1 MRESTA
7 RRSNEN
13 VIRHRRFASE
23 GVGRMTQNSA
33 AIIAQRKMVR
43 RVTLASMF
51 GTIIEWYDYF
61 IYGLTA
67 GLIFNQVFFPQISPA
82 AGTLAAFA
90 SFAVGF
96 LARPIGGVIF
106 GHIGD
111 VLGRKP
117 ALIATLLVMGLS
129 TTLIGLL
136 PTYSAIGIWAP
147 ILLVVMRLAQGLGA
161 GGEWGGAVLMTVEH
175 APPSRRGLLGS
186 TIQSSIAV
194 GSLLASG
201 VIGAVTGL
209 TSAAD
214 FAVWGWRIPFLL
226 SAVLVVLTGIMR
238 LNIEEPQQFSKMRKA
253 KAHARFPF
261 VSVLRRQP
269 GSVLIVV
276 VMAGASQLV
285 FYIVAVFSISY
296 AASQQIVPAST
307 MLGYLAI
314 TNAVQVVAML
324 VFGTLADRIGRRR
337 VVMVSTALMGVFA
350 FPYFW
355 LLGTG
360 SGVLIL
366 LAMIVYVGILESA
379 AFSPQ
384 AALIPDLFDTR
395 LRYSGTA
402 VGYNIAALLGGTAPA
417 IAATLIASYHS
428 ASPVALYIVLVC
440 AFGVIGTSL
449 ARNPLRLSWSGSE
462 ALLEEGV
469 DTLRSSD
476 E

>member
-1 MRESTA
+1 
-7 RRSNEN
+7 
-13 VIRHRRFASE
+13 
-23 GVGRMTQNSA
+23 MTQKSA
-33 AIIAQRKMVR
+33 AITRQRKMVR

-51 GTIIEWYDYF
+51 GTAIEWYDYF
-61 IYGLTA
+61 IYGITA
-67 GLIFNQVFFPQISPA
+67 GLTFNQVFFPQISPA

-96 LARPIGGVIF
+96 LARPIGGAIF

-147 ILLVVMRLAQGLGA
+147 ILLVMLRLAQGLGA
-161 GGEWGGAVLMTVEH
+161 GGEWSGAVLMTVEH
-175 APPSRRGLLGS
+175 APPSRRGVLGS

-201 VIGAVTGL
+201 VIGAVTDL

-214 FAVWGWRIPFLL
+214 FAVWSWRIPFLL

-238 LNIEEPQQFSKMRKA
+238 LSIDEPQQFSKVRKSGA
-253 KAHARFPF
+253 QARFPL

-269 GSVLIVV
+269 SSILVV
-276 VMAGASQLV
+276 VLMVGASQLV
-285 FYIVAVFSISY
+285 FYMVAVFSISY
-296 AASQQIVPAST
+296 VASQKIVPAST

-314 TNAVQVVAML
+314 TNAVQLVAMIA
-324 VFGTLADRIGRRR
+324 FGALSDRIGHRQ
-337 VVMVSTALMGVFA
+337 VVMISTALMGVFA
-350 FPYFW
+350 LPYFW

-360 SGVLIL
+360 SNVLTL
-366 LAMIVYVGILESA
+366 LAMVVYVGILESA

-384 AALIPDLFDTR
+384 AALIPELFDAS
-395 LRYSGTA
+395 LRYSGA
-402 VGYNIAALLGGTAPA
+402 AIGYNIAALLGGTVPA
-417 IAATLIASYHS
+417 IATTIIASYQS
-428 ASPVALYIVLVC
+428 TSPVALYVVLMC
-440 AFGVIGTSL
+440 ILGTIGTFLS
-449 ARNPLRLSWSGSE
+449 RNRMRLSFSRSGDFLEDAASDARMVCGSE
-462 ALLEEGV
+462 NNSKESVRHEPPR
-469 DTLRSSD
+469 RSD
-476 E
+476 N